1 MCGWLQPP
9 THDYDPPH
17 LGYYIMFQLYPSK
30 PNTHKGRYYSTWA
43 VTWVTMQILV
53 HTTPSLVF
61 IYPDFHCPTTW
72 YPHGQNPSYRFSIYH
87 PIKTNNRLKKDSLTT
102 EFFHHGF
109 LPTILK
115 YLFLHASYSLN
126 VPCMYT
132 QTTRAN
138 FLLFVDLQTQL
149 SLYDNNKR
157 LIIASTASEIIQT
170 HPSDNTNILFPIG
183 VPPTSPTSPLKHPH
197 TNHLASI

>member
-87 PIKTNNRLKKDSLTT
+87 PIKTNNRLKRIAWPQSFSTT
-102 EFFHHGF
+102 VSYQPF
-109 LPTILK
+109 LNISF
-115 YLFLHASYSLN
+115 Y
-126 VPCMYT
+126 M
-132 QTTRAN
+132 
-138 FLLFVDLQTQL
+138 
-149 SLYDNNKR
+149 R
-157 LIIASTASEIIQT
+157 LIVWMSPVCTPKPPEPIFSYLWTSKPNFPFMTTINVWSLRLLPLRSFRLILQIILIFYFRLESLL
-170 HPSDNTNILFPIG
+170 H
-183 VPPTSPTSPLKHPH
+183 
-197 TNHLASI
+197 HLLAH